1 MHSVVFPQVATMQ
14 KELEELQPKLV
25 VAQKENDE
33 MMKVIDKETVEVEAR
48 SKVVKNDE
56 AVANEKA
63 AESQALKDEVTE
75 NIKKLKNNEMFLST
89 VWEWPCWSYTCSR
102 GSLSSSR
109 HTKGMVMSIILGS
122 IFNVHVLYSLKTLP

>member
-1 MHSVVFPQVATMQ
+1 MQ

-48 SKVVKNDE
+48 SKVVKSDE

-63 AESQALKDEVTE
+63 AESQALKDEV
-75 NIKKLKNNEMFLST
+75 S
-89 VWEWPCWSYTCSR
+89 
-102 GSLSSSR
+102 
-109 HTKGMVMSIILGS
+109 
-122 IFNVHVLYSLKTLP
+122 

>member
-75 NIKKLKNNEMFLST
+75 NIKNLKNNEMFLST
-89 VWEWPCWSYTCSR
+89 V
-102 GSLSSSR
+102 
-109 HTKGMVMSIILGS
+109 
-122 IFNVHVLYSLKTLP
+122 

>member
-1 MHSVVFPQVATMQ
+1 MNFRLNALLFVINCFALFPQVATMQ

-48 SKVVKNDE
+48 SKVVKSDE

-63 AESQALKDEVTE
+63 AESQALKDEV
-75 NIKKLKNNEMFLST
+75 I
-89 VWEWPCWSYTCSR
+89 
-102 GSLSSSR
+102 
-109 HTKGMVMSIILGS
+109 
-122 IFNVHVLYSLKTLP
+122 

>member
-1 MHSVVFPQVATMQ
+1 MQ

-48 SKVVKNDE
+48 SKVVKSDE

-63 AESQALKDEVTE
+63 AESQALKDEVQC
-75 NIKKLKNNEMFLST
+75 NKLH
-89 VWEWPCWSYTCSR
+89 
-102 GSLSSSR
+102 G
-109 HTKGMVMSIILGS
+109 
-122 IFNVHVLYSLKTLP
+122 